1 MTNTLNFIVSVLGKY
16 MLMLFISTFFL
27 FTGCDGYNSSQTTYQ
42 INVDTVKFKISSEF
56 LDYYVKYD
64 ILDEQH
70 LFVGYN
76 HFDHSLQF
84 IDLHSKETKQTIKLD
99 KDGPNRIKVINE
111 LFVTE
116 DKLIFKSTPEWV
128 TIDHDGKV
136 LERFNYSNLE
146 KDLNNEYIIGGGF
159 TISYTIKREL
169 SVDQKSVYMRLYPI
183 NLEANTPEFYT
194 APLFCKLNFD
204 TKSVKIE
211 PYLTYPELF
220 RTGINYGILDK
231 TSIIELEDRLV
242 YSFPNHSTIYVYD
255 FNDSSISANE
265 VKSKKIESVVD
276 INQNGS
282 LRDVMK
288 SSLLGDTYH
297 PITYDKFRDLYYRV
311 IRVINE
317 TKDEKEYYLQIIN
330 NQFKVLE
337 EIELPNDKVYKNR
350 YEVTREG
357 LYFQLMSSRGNIF
370 SYMLVDVQVEQ

>member
-1 MTNTLNFIVSVLGKY
+1 MDKAKTSIYSVISTYFFFLICVA
-16 MLMLFISTFFL
+16 FIS
-27 FTGCDGYNSSQTTYQ
+27 CDNERPNNSSYK
-42 INVDTVKFKISSEF
+42 INIDTVKFKISSEF

-136 LERFNYSNLE
+136 LERFNYSNLAE
-146 KDLNNEYIIGGGF
+146 DLNNEYVIGGGF
-159 TISYTIKREL
+159 TISYTVKREL
-169 SVDQKSVYMRLYPI
+169 SLNQNSVYMRLYPV
-183 NLEANTPEFYT
+183 NLQANTPEFYT

-204 TKSVKIE
+204 TKSVEIE
-211 PYLTYPELF
+211 PHLPYPELF
-220 RTGINYGILDK
+220 RSGINYGILDK
-231 TSIIELEDRLV
+231 PSIIELEDRLV

-255 FNDSSISANE
+255 FNDSSITANK
-265 VKSKKIESVVD
+265 VNSTKIESLVD

-282 LRDVMK
+282 LRDIIK
-288 SSLLGDTYH
+288 SSFRSNRYH

-311 IRVINE
+311 FRVKDE
-317 TKDEKEYYLQIIN
+317 TKDEHEYFLQIID
-330 NQFKVLE
+330 NQFNVLK
-337 EIELPNDKVYKNR
+337 EINLPDDKVYQNR
-350 YEVTREG
+350 YEVTKEG
-357 LYFQLMSSRGNIF
+357 LYFQLMSSRSYFF
-370 SYMLVDVQVEQ
+370 SYMLIDVQPEQ